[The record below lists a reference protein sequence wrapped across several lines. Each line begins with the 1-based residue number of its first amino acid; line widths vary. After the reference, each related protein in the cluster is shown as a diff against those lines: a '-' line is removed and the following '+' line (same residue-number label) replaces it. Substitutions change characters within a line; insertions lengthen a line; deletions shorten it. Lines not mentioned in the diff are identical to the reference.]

1 MSERKGEKSAI
12 FAKRLSFAFL
22 SLGIFLIEL
31 IIAMFV
37 HDSFIRP
44 YGGDVLIT
52 LLLCCIVNSVL
63 ADRFKP
69 LPLAVFLFSVLVEL
83 CQYFDYAELLGL
95 AKYKVLRVI
104 LGSTFSFVDI
114 LCYAVGC
121 VLFVIVDNIVNKLI
135 K

>member
-12 FAKRLSFAFL
+12 LAKRLSFAFL
-22 SLGIFLIEL
+22 SLGIFVIEL

-52 LLLCCIVNSVL
+52 LLLCCIANSVL

-95 AKYKVLRVI
+95 ANIKY
-104 LGSTFSFVDI
+104 
-114 LCYAVGC
+114 C
-121 VLFVIVDNIVNKLI
+121 V
-135 K
+135 